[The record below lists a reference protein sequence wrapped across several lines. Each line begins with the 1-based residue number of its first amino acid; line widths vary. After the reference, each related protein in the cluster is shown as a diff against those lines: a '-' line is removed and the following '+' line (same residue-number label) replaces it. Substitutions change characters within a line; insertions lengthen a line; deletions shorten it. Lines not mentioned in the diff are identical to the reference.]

1 MDSPVLRQVDEMLD
15 QLLALRQSLQEAGHA
30 ALAST
35 TDLAAELRG
44 HLAGKGGKLPS
55 VVAYED
61 IVPGLRIGFQQGK
74 PLHLQAAARPGGFE
88 LSLVRQTN
96 SQWLT
101 LEMSW
106 SSAALAQKGQARLL
120 ATLSGNAEFT
130 LPTFLRI
137 AAPDRPVV
145 EVPGSGLPVS
155 PRRATVVN
163 QFAPPNPAEL
173 SRDAQV
179 TVVAFLPTAPF
190 ALLCE
195 KLLIL

>member
-1 MDSPVLRQVDEMLD
+1 MESPVLRQVDEMLD

-30 ALAST
+30 ALASSN
-35 TDLAAELRG
+35 DLAADVRG
-44 HLAGKGGKLPS
+44 YLAGKGGKLPS

-61 IVPGLRIGFQQGK
+61 IVPGLRIGFQQGR
-74 PLHLQAAARPGGFE
+74 PLHLQAVARPGGFE

-106 SSAALAQKGQARLL
+106 SGAALAHKGQARLL
-120 ATLSGNAEFT
+120 ATMSGNAEFT

-137 AAPDRPVV
+137 AQPERPVV

-155 PRRATVVN
+155 PRRATVVDR
-163 QFAPPNPAEL
+163 FVPPDAEGLAP
-173 SRDAQV
+173 DAQV
-179 TVVAFLPTAPF
+179 TVVAFLPTTPF